1 MNNFSENENITFK
14 FTDTDTDTDT
24 DNYNT
29 DNNDNTLTDEFYAML
44 NKSEE
49 PSSDN
54 QYDNIFM
61 EIKNYDL
68 NFTLK
73 QLTQICEYYNLSKD
87 IKLNKMKKQDIIE
100 QIILFEHSYENYNT
114 VLKRKEM
121 WYYMSELKNDKL
133 MKKMVIFL

>member
-1 MNNFSENENITFK
+1 MNNFVENENITFN
-14 FTDTDTDTDT
+14 FTDTDT
-24 DNYNT
+24 DNYPN
-29 DNNDNTLTDEFYAML
+29 DNNLTDEFYALL
-44 NKSEE
+44 NKGDE
-49 PSSDN
+49 SSTDN
-54 QYDNIFM
+54 QYDKIFM

-68 NFTLK
+68 NFTIK

-100 QIILFEHSYENYNT
+100 QIVLFEHSYENYNT

>member
-1 MNNFSENENITFK
+1 MNNFVENENITFN
-14 FTDTDTDTDT
+14 FTDTDTDT
-24 DNYNT
+24 DNYP
-29 DNNDNTLTDEFYAML
+29 NDNTLTDEFYALL
-44 NKSEE
+44 NKGDE

-54 QYDNIFM
+54 QYDKIFM

-68 NFTLK
+68 NFTIK

-100 QIILFEHSYENYNT
+100 QIVLFEHSYENYNT

>member
-1 MNNFSENENITFK
+1 MNNFFQNENITFN
-14 FTDTDTDTDT
+14 FTDTDT
-24 DNYNT
+24 DNYPN
-29 DNNDNTLTDEFYAML
+29 DNNLTDEFYALL
-44 NKSEE
+44 NKGDE
-49 PSSDN
+49 SSADN
-54 QYDNIFM
+54 QYDKIFM

-68 NFTLK
+68 NFTIK

-100 QIILFEHSYENYNT
+100 QIVLFEHSYENYNI

>member
-1 MNNFSENENITFK
+1 MNNFVENENITFN
-14 FTDTDTDTDT
+14 FTDTDT
-24 DNYNT
+24 DNYPN
-29 DNNDNTLTDEFYAML
+29 DNNLTDEFYALL
-44 NKSEE
+44 NKGDES
-49 PSSDN
+49 SSDN
-54 QYDNIFM
+54 QYDKIFM

-68 NFTLK
+68 NFTIK

-100 QIILFEHSYENYNT
+100 QIVLFEHSYENYNT

>member
-1 MNNFSENENITFK
+1 MNNFVENENITFN
-14 FTDTDTDTDT
+14 FTDTDTDT
-24 DNYNT
+24 DNYPN
-29 DNNDNTLTDEFYAML
+29 DNNLTDEFYALL
-44 NKSEE
+44 NKGDE
-49 PSSDN
+49 SSTDN
-54 QYDNIFM
+54 QYDKIFM

-68 NFTLK
+68 NFTIK

-100 QIILFEHSYENYNT
+100 QIVLFEHSYENYNT

>member
-1 MNNFSENENITFK
+1 MNNFVENENITFK
-14 FTDTDTDTDT
+14 FTDTDTD
-24 DNYNT
+24 NYNT
-29 DNNDNTLTDEFYAML
+29 DSTLTDEFYALL
-44 NKSEE
+44 NKSED

-54 QYDNIFM
+54 QYDDIFM

-68 NFTLK
+68 NFTIK

-87 IKLNKMKKQDIIE
+87 IKINKMKKQDIIE

-121 WYYMSELKNDKL
+121 WYYMGELKNDKL

>member
-1 MNNFSENENITFK
+1 MNNFGENENITFK
-14 FTDTDTDTDT
+14 FTDTDTDMDM

-29 DNNDNTLTDEFYAML
+29 DNTDNTLTDEFYALL
-44 NKSEE
+44 NKSED

-54 QYDNIFM
+54 QYDDIFM

-73 QLTQICEYYNLSKD
+73 QLIQICEYYNLSKD
-87 IKLNKMKKQDIIE
+87 IKINKMKKQDIIE

-121 WYYMSELKNDKL
+121 WYYMGELKNDKL

>member
-1 MNNFSENENITFK
+1 
-14 FTDTDTDTDT
+14 
-24 DNYNT
+24 
-29 DNNDNTLTDEFYAML
+29 
-44 NKSEE
+44 
-49 PSSDN
+49 
-54 QYDNIFM
+54 M

-68 NFTLK
+68 NFTIK

-100 QIILFEHSYENYNT
+100 QIVLFEHSYENYNT

-121 WYYMSELKNDKL
+121 WYYMGELKNDKL

>member
-1 MNNFSENENITFK
+1 MNNFGENENITFK
-14 FTDTDTDTDT
+14 FTDTDTDMDM

-29 DNNDNTLTDEFYAML
+29 DNTDNTLTDEFYALL

-87 IKLNKMKKQDIIE
+87 IKINKMKKQDIIE

-121 WYYMSELKNDKL
+121 WYYMGELKNDKL

>member
-1 MNNFSENENITFK
+1 MNNFVQNENITFN
-14 FTDTDTDTDT
+14 FTDDNETN
-24 DNYNT
+24 DNYT
-29 DNNDNTLTDEFYAML
+29 NDNTLTDEFYALL
-44 NKSEE
+44 NKGDE

-54 QYDNIFM
+54 QYDKIFM

-121 WYYMSELKNDKL
+121 WYYMGELKNDKL

>member
-14 FTDTDTDTDT
+14 FTDTDTDT

>member
-1 MNNFSENENITFK
+1 MNNFVQNENITFN
-14 FTDTDTDTDT
+14 FTDTYTDT
-24 DNYNT
+24 DNYPN
-29 DNNDNTLTDEFYAML
+29 DNNLTDEFYALL
-44 NKSEE
+44 NKGDE
-49 PSSDN
+49 SSTDN
-54 QYDNIFM
+54 QYDKIFM

-68 NFTLK
+68 NFTIK

-100 QIILFEHSYENYNT
+100 QIVLFEHSYENYNT

-121 WYYMSELKNDKL
+121 WYYMSELKNYKL

>member
-1 MNNFSENENITFK
+1 MNNFVQNENITFN
-14 FTDTDTDTDT
+14 FTDTYTDT
-24 DNYNT
+24 DNYP
-29 DNNDNTLTDEFYAML
+29 NDNTLTDEFYALL
-44 NKSEE
+44 NKGDE

-54 QYDNIFM
+54 QYDKIFM

-68 NFTLK
+68 NFTIK

-100 QIILFEHSYENYNT
+100 QIVLFEHSYENYNT

>member
-1 MNNFSENENITFK
+1 MNNFGENENITFK
-14 FTDTDTDTDT
+14 FTDTD
-24 DNYNT
+24 NYNT
-29 DNNDNTLTDEFYAML
+29 DNTLTDEFYALL
-44 NKSEE
+44 NKIEE

-87 IKLNKMKKQDIIE
+87 IKLHKMKKQDIIE
-100 QIILFEHSYENYNT
+100 QIVLFENSYENYNT

-121 WYYMSELKNDKL
+121 WYYMGELKNDKL

>member
-1 MNNFSENENITFK
+1 MNNFVQTENITFN
-14 FTDTDTDTDT
+14 FTDTYTDT
-24 DNYNT
+24 DNYPN
-29 DNNDNTLTDEFYAML
+29 DNNLTDEFYALL
-44 NKSEE
+44 NKGDES
-49 PSSDN
+49 SSDN
-54 QYDNIFM
+54 QYDKIFM

-68 NFTLK
+68 NFTIK

-100 QIILFEHSYENYNT
+100 QIVLFEHSYENYNT

>member
-1 MNNFSENENITFK
+1 MNNFGENENITFK

-29 DNNDNTLTDEFYAML
+29 DNTDNTLTDEFYALL

-87 IKLNKMKKQDIIE
+87 IKINKMKKQDIIE

-121 WYYMSELKNDKL
+121 WYYMGELKNDKL

>member
-1 MNNFSENENITFK
+1 MNNFGENENITFK
-14 FTDTDTDTDT
+14 FTDTDTDTD
-24 DNYNT
+24 NYNT
-29 DNNDNTLTDEFYAML
+29 DNTDNTLTDEFYALL
-44 NKSEE
+44 NKSEQ

-87 IKLNKMKKQDIIE
+87 IKINKMKKQDIIE

-121 WYYMSELKNDKL
+121 WYYMGELKNDKL

>member
-1 MNNFSENENITFK
+1 MNNFVQNENITFN
-14 FTDTDTDTDT
+14 FTDTYTDT
-24 DNYNT
+24 DNYPNE
-29 DNNDNTLTDEFYAML
+29 NKGDE
-44 NKSEE
+44 
-49 PSSDN
+49 SSTDN
-54 QYDNIFM
+54 QYDKIFM

-68 NFTLK
+68 NFTIK

-100 QIILFEHSYENYNT
+100 QIVLFEHSYENYNT

>member
-1 MNNFSENENITFK
+1 MNNFFQNENITFN
-14 FTDTDTDTDT
+14 FTDDNETN
-24 DNYNT
+24 DNYPN
-29 DNNDNTLTDEFYAML
+29 DNNLTDEFYALL
-44 NKSEE
+44 NKGDE

-54 QYDNIFM
+54 QYDKIFM

-68 NFTLK
+68 NFTIK
-73 QLTQICEYYNLSKD
+73 QLSQICEYYNLSKD

>member
-1 MNNFSENENITFK
+1 MNNFGENENITFK
-14 FTDTDTDTDT
+14 FTDTDTDTD
-24 DNYNT
+24 NYNT
-29 DNNDNTLTDEFYAML
+29 DNTDNTLTDEFYALL
-44 NKSEE
+44 NKSED

-54 QYDNIFM
+54 QYDDIFM

-87 IKLNKMKKQDIIE
+87 IKINKMKKQDIIE

-121 WYYMSELKNDKL
+121 WYYMGELKNDKL

>member
-1 MNNFSENENITFK
+1 MNNFVQNENITFN
-14 FTDTDTDTDT
+14 FTDTYTDT
-24 DNYNT
+24 DNYPN
-29 DNNDNTLTDEFYAML
+29 DNNLTDEFYALL
-44 NKSEE
+44 NKGDES
-49 PSSDN
+49 SSDN
-54 QYDNIFM
+54 QYDKIFM

-68 NFTLK
+68 NFTIK

-100 QIILFEHSYENYNT
+100 QIVLFEHSYENYNT

>member
-1 MNNFSENENITFK
+1 MNNFVQNENITFN
-14 FTDTDTDTDT
+14 FTDTYTDT
-24 DNYNT
+24 DNYPN
-29 DNNDNTLTDEFYAML
+29 DNNLTDEFYALL
-44 NKSEE
+44 NKGDE
-49 PSSDN
+49 SSTDN
-54 QYDNIFM
+54 QYDKIFM

-68 NFTLK
+68 NFTIK

-100 QIILFEHSYENYNT
+100 QIVLFEHSYENYNT

>member
-1 MNNFSENENITFK
+1 MNNFVQTENITFN
-14 FTDTDTDTDT
+14 FTDTYTDT
-24 DNYNT
+24 DNYP
-29 DNNDNTLTDEFYAML
+29 NDNTLTDEFYALL
-44 NKSEE
+44 NKGDE

-54 QYDNIFM
+54 QYDKIFM

-68 NFTLK
+68 NFTIK

-100 QIILFEHSYENYNT
+100 QIVLFEHSYENYNT

>member
-1 MNNFSENENITFK
+1 MNNFFQNENITFN
-14 FTDTDTDTDT
+14 FTDTDT
-24 DNYNT
+24 DNYPN
-29 DNNDNTLTDEFYAML
+29 DNNLTDEFYALL
-44 NKSEE
+44 NKGDE
-49 PSSDN
+49 SSTDN
-54 QYDNIFM
+54 QYDKIFM

-68 NFTLK
+68 NFTIK

-100 QIILFEHSYENYNT
+100 QIVLFEHSYENYNT

>member
-1 MNNFSENENITFK
+1 MNNFIENENITFN
-14 FTDTDTDTDT
+14 FTDTDT
-24 DNYNT
+24 DNYPI
-29 DNNDNTLTDEFYAML
+29 DNTLTDEFYALL
-44 NKSEE
+44 NKGDES
-49 PSSDN
+49 SSDI
-54 QYDNIFM
+54 QYDKIFI

-68 NFTLK
+68 NFTIK

-100 QIILFEHSYENYNT
+100 QIVLFEHSYENYNI

-133 MKKMVIFL
+133 KKKMVIFL

>member
-1 MNNFSENENITFK
+1 MNNFVENENITFK
-14 FTDTDTDTDT
+14 FTDTDTD
-24 DNYNT
+24 NYNT
-29 DNNDNTLTDEFYAML
+29 DSTLTDEFYALL
-44 NKSEE
+44 NKSED

-54 QYDNIFM
+54 QYDDIFM

-73 QLTQICEYYNLSKD
+73 QLIQICEYYNLSKD
-87 IKLNKMKKQDIIE
+87 IKINKMKKQDIIE

-121 WYYMSELKNDKL
+121 WYYMGELKNDKL

>member
-1 MNNFSENENITFK
+1 MNNFGENENITFK
-14 FTDTDTDTDT
+14 FTDTDTDM

-29 DNNDNTLTDEFYAML
+29 DNTDNTVTDEFYALL
-44 NKSEE
+44 NKSED
-49 PSSDN
+49 PSTDN
-54 QYDNIFM
+54 QYDDIFM

-87 IKLNKMKKQDIIE
+87 IKINKMKKQDIIE

-121 WYYMSELKNDKL
+121 WYYMGELKNDKL

>member
-1 MNNFSENENITFK
+1 MNNFVENENITFK
-14 FTDTDTDTDT
+14 FTDTDTD
-24 DNYNT
+24 NYNT
-29 DNNDNTLTDEFYAML
+29 DNTLTDEFYALL
-44 NKSEE
+44 NKSED

-54 QYDNIFM
+54 QYDDIFM

-73 QLTQICEYYNLSKD
+73 QLIQICEYYNLSKD
-87 IKLNKMKKQDIIE
+87 IKINKMKKQDIIE

-121 WYYMSELKNDKL
+121 WYYMGELKNDKL